1 MRRDEL
7 RCHIYDSRNSLC
19 LIDMITRLLDALIY
33 DSRNSLCLIDWLQH
47 TLFPLIY
54 DSRNSL
60 CLIDKKYMQYMQ
72 PHLR

>member
-33 DSRNSLCLIDWLQH
+33 DSRNSLCLID
-47 TLFPLIY
+47 
-54 DSRNSL
+54 
-60 CLIDKKYMQYMQ
+60 KKYMQYMQ